1 MSEIKFIDEADIEEA
16 ELQSSMPKSKEEM
29 KAAKLK
35 ESQEAE
41 LQMAVIH
48 TEGQQ
53 ALAAQQTETI
63 TSLNQLGVTN
73 IKNKIA
79 SGEMDMNEAGKQ
91 AAHLMM
97 TSESLQDTDENQ
109 KFRNE
114 FKKTK
119 QEELLA
125 SADKALAE
133 EEARKL
139 QAKRVKA
146 EEFYKS
152 FRPIL
157 EMDLS
162 PFLHNDNPQKRV
174 KYTKVF
180 DKNKN
185 KMVKVPVEE
194 AETAEDIEPIENKA
208 KKAGY
213 EDRSYGIPFMVFILI
228 FLTIPY
234 LLAALVLSV
243 FNIINSIFVA
253 CSKFSKPAFIIC
265 ASIASIVL
273 IGLFLYV
280 VILAIQGAFNIQII
294 PQATKE
300 VVEAI
305 EQVSAMIK

>member
-1 MSEIKFIDEADIEEA
+1 MEEIKFVDESMEQDPKKQKNQLA
-16 ELQSSMPKSKEEM
+16 EIQ
-29 KAAKLK
+29 
-35 ESQEAE
+35 
-41 LQMAVIH
+41 

-53 ALAAQQTETI
+53 ALAEQNTKTI
-63 TSLNQLGVTN
+63 GSLNELGVNT
-73 IKNKIA
+73 IKEKIA
-79 SGEMDMNEAGKQ
+79 KGEMDMNEAGKQ

-97 TSESLQDTDENQ
+97 TSESLQDTDENE
-109 KFRNE
+109 KFRKS

-174 KYTKVF
+174 KYTKVY
-180 DKNKN
+180 DKNKG
-185 KMVKVPVEE
+185 KMVRVPVEE
-194 AETAEDIEPIENKA
+194 AEQAEEIKPVEEP
-208 KKAGY
+208 KKIGY
-213 EDRSYGIPFMVFILI
+213 EDRSYGIPFMVFILL
-228 FLTIPY
+228 FLTVPY
-234 LLAALVLSV
+234 LIAALVLSI
-243 FNIINSIFVA
+243 FNIINAIFVA

-273 IGLFLYV
+273 VGLFVYV
-280 VILAIQGAFNIQII
+280 VILCIQGAFNIQII
-294 PQATKE
+294 PQAAQQALDT
-300 VVEAI
+300 VAAI
-305 EQVSAMIK
+305 TAE

>member
-1 MSEIKFIDEADIEEA
+1 MSEIKFIDEAEVNQTD
-16 ELQSSMPKSKEEM
+16 SPKTKDEM

-35 ESQEAE
+35 EAQDAE
-41 LQMAVIH
+41 LQMAVIQ

-53 ALAAQQTETI
+53 ALAEQKKNTI
-63 TSLNQLGVTN
+63 TSLNQIGVDN

-79 SGEMDMNEAGKQ
+79 SGELDMNEAGKQ
-91 AAHLMM
+91 AAHLLM

-133 EEARKL
+133 EEAKKL
-139 QAKRVKA
+139 QAKRIKA

-174 KYTKVF
+174 RYTKVF
-180 DKNKN
+180 DKTKN
-185 KMVKVPVEE
+185 KMVKVPIDEVENSNDIQPV
-194 AETAEDIEPIENKA
+194 ETPA
-208 KKAGY
+208 KKVGY
-213 EDRSYGIPFMVFILI
+213 EDRSYGIPFMVFILL
-228 FLTIPY
+228 FLTVPY
-234 LLAALVLSV
+234 LVAALVLSV

-280 VILAIQGAFNIQII
+280 VLLAIQGAFHVQII
-294 PQATKE
+294 PESTKE
-300 VVEAI
+300 IVESI
-305 EQVSAMIK
+305 EQISSIVR